1 MSLFRR
7 SRTSATAAVV
17 HPVIGFWEW
26 WNSEGHTVD
35 PTKLSS
41 MTDQLSSRVDAI
53 NEGLAW
59 HFSAGSESE
68 HRLTVSGAG
77 VAELRPLAARWL
89 RAAPPANATWEFRAS
104 QEADPRALTNVL
116 AIAGESLDLSATR
129 FHIESDSDDLRLD
142 VGVFHPNFFNLPSD
156 GRMQVIFLVLDWLLG
171 EDDVERWVGNVEA
184 LVDAADANQNGAD
197 VIEAVASIRR
207 RQDPDEWTLA
217 QWEDEPG
224 APGIASF
231 RRALRWVDHPTL
243 DAHNVI
249 RASYTPQENG
259 LPLDTAELESLR
271 ALEAELEERLN
282 GLGILVG
289 HVSRVG
295 HRTFH
300 VYTDSEDQN
309 AGAHL
314 VEWASLRRVELE
326 TTRDPAWRNVRH
338 FTG

>member
-1 MSLFRR
+1 
-7 SRTSATAAVV
+7 
-17 HPVIGFWEW
+17 VIAFWEW

-35 PTKLSS
+35 PTKLSA
-41 MTDQLSSRVDAI
+41 MTDQMSSRVNAI
-53 NEGLAW
+53 HDGLAW
-59 HFSAGSESE
+59 HFSAGSESV

-77 VAELRPLAARWL
+77 AAELRPLAARWL
-89 RAAPPANATWEFRAS
+89 RAAPPASATWEFRAS

-116 AIAGESLDLSATR
+116 TIAGERLDLLATR
-129 FHIESDSDDLRLD
+129 FHIESDPDDLRLD
-142 VGVFHPNFFNLPSD
+142 VGVFHPGFLILPQD

-171 EDDVERWVGNVEA
+171 EDDVERWVGNVEV
-184 LVDAADANQNGAD
+184 LVDAADASQKGAD
-197 VIEAVASIRR
+197 LIEAVASIRL

-217 QWEDEPG
+217 QWEDESG
-224 APGIASF
+224 AHGLASF

-249 RASYTPQENG
+249 RASYTSQENG
-259 LPLDTAELESLR
+259 LPVDTAELESLR
-271 ALEAELEERLN
+271 ALEAELEGDLS

-289 HVSRVG
+289 HVSLDG

-309 AGAHL
+309 AGARL
-314 VEWASLRRVELE
+314 AEWASLRGVELE